1 MFFTTKPRRSAECR
15 TQSAEILLRLKKS
28 LRSALCSLRFAQPF
42 SVHLFGFSGLLRIC
56 CYFGRNDRHRRQ
68 NIDRAGM
75 NVDQIWMNVDRAG
88 LNVDQIWMNDDR
100 AGMNVD
106 PIWMNDDRAGMNVEP
121 GAISFGTQNKIS
133 GTESGIFHHEGHEEP
148 RRFLISRR
156 GR

>member
-1 MFFTTKPRRSAECR
+1 MHFELCVLHSAFCISVKLYPLIAVPLTDLSVLLSIYFDFPENVARFTEFTGDTA
-15 TQSAEILLRLKKS
+15 T
-28 LRSALCSLRFAQPF
+28 
-42 SVHLFGFSGLLRIC
+42 
-56 CYFGRNDRHRRQ
+56 RHSK
-68 NIDRAGM
+68 I
-75 NVDQIWMNVDRAG
+75 
-88 LNVDQIWMNDDR
+88 DR